1 MKRKYT
7 DDEAARPSG
16 GEITEKG
23 TSEQAPTYQRL
34 LDESLT
40 ETFPA
45 SDPISPS
52 AAMRTNGEVESPRD
66 ERDWKLKSSN
76 DAGESPI
83 DRGPIPF
90 PTQAHHP
97 GTREERVREAAH
109 RRFMERGGEHG
120 HDLEDWT
127 EAEREIDEI
136 DRQDEQGKDR
146 DAGATQN
153 QDVRT
158 R

>member
-1 MKRKYT
+1 MNRKHT
-7 DDEAARPSG
+7 EDELSRPSG
-16 GEITEKG
+16 GELTEQG
-23 TSEQAPTYQRL
+23 TSEQPPTYQRL

-52 AAMRTNGEVESPRD
+52 AAMNTNGEIDSPRD
-66 ERDWKLKSSN
+66 ERDWKLRSS
-76 DAGESPI
+76 DDGDQSPGE
-83 DRGPIPF
+83 RGPIPF

-97 GTREERVREAAH
+97 RTREERVREVAH

-120 HDLEDWT
+120 HDVEDWT

-136 DRQDEQGKDR
+136 DRQAPQGSDP
-146 DAGATQN
+146 DAGTPQE
-153 QDVRT
+153 QRG
-158 R
+158 